1 MITDTP
7 SPSPS
12 PTFTLTLT
20 PSATPTATPDYY
32 LVMTTPEGAPARIAR
47 EGTIFD
53 VVIVLMLFAIF
64 LSMWAM
70 WFNLRMRERS
80 Q

>member
-1 MITDTP
+1 
-7 SPSPS
+7 
-12 PTFTLTLT
+12 
-20 PSATPTATPDYY
+20 
-32 LVMTTPEGAPARIAR
+32 MTTPEGAPARIAR